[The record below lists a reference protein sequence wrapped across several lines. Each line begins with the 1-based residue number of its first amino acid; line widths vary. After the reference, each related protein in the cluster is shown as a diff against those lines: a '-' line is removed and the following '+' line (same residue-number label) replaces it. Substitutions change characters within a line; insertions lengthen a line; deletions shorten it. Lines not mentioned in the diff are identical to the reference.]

1 MPGWHPGS
9 KGTAACGPSAAHG
22 LTKVPARA
30 LLSRQAPAA
39 RAAGVA
45 QGRGPAPGTPTA
57 RARWQPP
64 GPAWGDALGRP
75 GSWGVSTDP
84 AGARIPRGWRKAE
97 PVPRACNEEFSP
109 AFYYDISNK
118 TGAYLP
124 PRGPAGTLREPGGLQ
139 GSGGSAELPRPHR
152 RQGVCIFTGGPE
164 SVILLRAERLIQL
177 SCYMANPAS
186 RSAHYPIAGGGSP
199 APPGT
204 GVTVG
209 VSGPFTLPAGSPGA
223 PTASPAP
230 PESLGIA
237 YHPGSPARLCGLL

>member
-1 MPGWHPGS
+1 MAPRLQGHCRVRSLCRPRAHQGS
-9 KGTAACGPSAAHG
+9 SKSLA
-22 LTKVPARA
+22 VPAGAGSACCGGGAGPRA
-30 LLSRQAPAA
+30 SSGHPDGQSTVAA
-39 RAAGVA
+39 SWSCLGRCSGAAGK
-45 QGRGPAPGTPTA
+45 PG
-57 RARWQPP
+57 
-64 GPAWGDALGRP
+64 
-75 GSWGVSTDP
+75 GVSTDP

-118 TGAYLP
+118 TGVYLP

-139 GSGGSAELPRPHR
+139 GSGGSTELPRPHR